1 MGCVFSSPFQRADT
15 RIESEPFVV
24 KNDIGDG
31 RGSQREAAGFHRVYR
46 EHTDLSRVFCRPRQ
60 LLPPSLMILLAIYR
74 ERADPSRVPCVFS
87 E

>member
-31 RGSQREAAGFHRVYR
+31 RGSQREAAGFHEVYR
-46 EHTDLSRVFCRPRQ
+46 EHTDLSHVFCGLWMTTSMTAIP
-60 LLPPSLMILLAIYR
+60 LLASI
-74 ERADPSRVPCVFS
+74 SSKC
-87 E
+87 